1 VPESP
6 ANEWERVYQESLDRE
21 EEHARSQPG
30 YETADALLNFR
41 IFTSFAS
48 FLAALGVL
56 LVAWLGSLSS
66 GWKAA
71 ILAAAGTLVLG
82 AIVMLVMHLRVQRK
96 QQRAEF
102 EERPTIPS
110 GTTNRLPE

>member
-1 VPESP
+1 M
-6 ANEWERVYQESLDRE
+6 NEWERVYQESVDRE
-21 EEHARSQPG
+21 EERARSQPG
-30 YETADALLNFR
+30 YETANAYLNFR

-66 GWKAA
+66 GWKVT
-71 ILAAAGTLVLG
+71 ILAVAGSLALG
-82 AIVMLVMHLRVQRK
+82 ATVMLAMHFRVQIR

-102 EERPTIPS
+102 EARPMIPS
-110 GTTNRLPE
+110 GTTTSRPE